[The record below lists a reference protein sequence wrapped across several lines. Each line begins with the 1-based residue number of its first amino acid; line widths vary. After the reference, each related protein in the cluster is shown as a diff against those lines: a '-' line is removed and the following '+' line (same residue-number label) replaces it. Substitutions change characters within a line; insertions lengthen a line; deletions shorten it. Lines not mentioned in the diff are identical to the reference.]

1 MMAEDG
7 AEDPSLSYQPIPAL
21 GEMQGTAPDYSAQ
34 SYSAGQPASRPHN
47 TDGSGG
53 GGGGQPASRPA
64 VQLPSITLD
73 MVSAPVFILGLM
85 AWHFFWVS
93 WSNLGSIS
101 DDTLGVGWLPDGW
114 FYYTYSLLF
123 IGVWTAADSRPLPA
137 LAMVIFFAMSI
148 LCDYIFLGI
157 YMPHAI
163 RSLNRTDPTPVTSLV
178 KNIRRF
184 SFAAVIIHHLSKY
197 LTVMVAVFAFRA
209 RGGQATLRG
218 NSYQEFSE

>member
-7 AEDPSLSYQPIPAL
+7 AGNPSLGFHPMPAQ
-21 GEMQGTAPDYSAQ
+21 GEVQGSPPDYHAK
-34 SYSAGQPASRPHN
+34 SYSEGQPVPTPRQ
-47 TDGSGG
+47 TDGSVAS
-53 GGGGQPASRPA
+53 GQTGRQAA
-64 VQLPSITLD
+64 LLLPSLNHLD
-73 MVSAPVFILGLM
+73 MVSSPIFILGLM